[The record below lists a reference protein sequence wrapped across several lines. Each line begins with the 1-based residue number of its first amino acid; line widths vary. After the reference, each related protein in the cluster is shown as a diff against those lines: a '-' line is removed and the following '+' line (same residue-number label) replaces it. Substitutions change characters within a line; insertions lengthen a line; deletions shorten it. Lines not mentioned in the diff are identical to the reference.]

1 MDELRQAIRLPEE
14 APYAESAAAAFNVD
28 LDQKL
33 RTSCCYFYALPNVNA
48 CSTCP
53 RFR

>member
-1 MDELRQAIRLPEE
+1 LPEE
-14 APYAESAAAAFNVD
+14 APYAESAAAAFNVS

-33 RTSCCYFYALPNVNA
+33 RTSCCYFYALPNVSA
-48 CSTCP
+48 CTTCP